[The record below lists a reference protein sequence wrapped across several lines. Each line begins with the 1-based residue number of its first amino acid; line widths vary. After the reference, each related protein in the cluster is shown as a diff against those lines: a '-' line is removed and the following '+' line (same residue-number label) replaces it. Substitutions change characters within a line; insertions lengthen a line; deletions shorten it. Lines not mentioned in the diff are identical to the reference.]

1 MGIDPVLCYIISL
14 CHEIKGPEIGV
25 LNKEIVI

>member
-1 MGIDPVLCYIISL
+1 MGIVPLWYIISL

-25 LNKEIVI
+25 PKKEIVI